1 MENKLSMYI
10 HRKEILFRE
19 NNRISNIGFG
29 SIIFRISILP
39 LSVGDIPIA

>member
-10 HRKEILFRE
+10 HRKEISFRE

-29 SIIFRISILP
+29 SNIS
-39 LSVGDIPIA
+39 DIYMTYFSRRYPIA